1 MKSRIII
8 LFGVFSLL
16 VTIIIYVLFFYDVT
30 ISDRTSDWGA
40 FGSYIGIGIS
50 VLSVT
55 LIYITYNEQR
65 HSNEIERFE
74 LHLKTMLGTF
84 SELIE
89 KKSASLDRY
98 YQLLS
103 VHFLVPFYDISNYDK
118 QKTENVCSCYFS
130 NMVNTD
136 DSDCIQLFKYMTL
149 LINEIKNKNSFKTLE
164 KEERMI
170 ELSCIIPTQFRF
182 LYFFWLTYNK
192 DHPLL
197 QYCYENR
204 MFFFDNDDETIL
216 GDIIKLV
223 CTGTINK
230 KSSPVT
236 IDADSIELEDYSK
249 ETFDQTYNR
258 LFNDK

>member
-1 MKSRIII
+1 MKHYRYI
-8 LFGVFSLL
+8 LLAFIFLLLTVVLYVVNFYGTSL
-16 VTIIIYVLFFYDVT
+16 
-30 ISDRTSDWGA
+30 SQKTSDWGA

-89 KKSASLDRY
+89 NKSASLDRY